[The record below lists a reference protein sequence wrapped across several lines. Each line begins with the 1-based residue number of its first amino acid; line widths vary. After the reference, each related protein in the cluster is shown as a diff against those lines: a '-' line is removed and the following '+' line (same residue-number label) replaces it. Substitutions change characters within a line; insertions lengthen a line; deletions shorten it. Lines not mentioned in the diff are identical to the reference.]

1 MSIRRYLLSF
11 PIFIFIFIVQEAF
24 ITQLRIPFAGFSLLL
39 IVSLIWAA
47 LSTPEIGALTGFGAG
62 LLMDLSQTTPGPM
75 GQWTL
80 VMILAGFSVAFL
92 GYGDDNIRANP
103 INIVLI
109 TTIGVVASQSVFLL
123 FGLMLGQEVGST
135 SHLLFILAGSAFWTA
150 IVSPFLLKAI
160 SFMHANIFG
169 TRSLI

>member
-11 PIFIFIFIVQEAF
+11 PIFIFIFILQEAF
-24 ITQLRIPFAGFSLLL
+24 VTQLRIPFAGFSLLL
-39 IVSLIWAA
+39 IVALIWAA

-80 VMILAGFSVAFL
+80 VLILAGFSVAFL

-109 TTIGVVASQSVFLL
+109 TTIGVVASQIVFLI
-123 FGLMLGQEVGST
+123 FGFMLGQEIGSLG
-135 SHLLFILAGSAFWTA
+135 HLLFILAGSAFWTA

-160 SFMHANIFG
+160 SFIHANVFG
-169 TRSLI
+169 TRTLI

>member
-11 PIFIFIFIVQEAF
+11 PIFIFIFILQEAF
-24 ITQLRIPFAGFSLLL
+24 VTQLRIPFAGFSLLL
-39 IVSLIWAA
+39 IVALIWAA

-80 VMILAGFSVAFL
+80 VLILAGFSVAFL

-109 TTIGVVASQSVFLL
+109 TTIGVVASQIVFLL
-123 FGLMLGQEVGST
+123 FGFMLGQEIGSFG
-135 SHLLFILAGSAFWTA
+135 HLFFILAGSAFWTA
-150 IVSPFLLKAI
+150 IVSPFLIKLI
-160 SFMHANIFG
+160 SFIHANVFG
-169 TRSLI
+169 TRSMI

>member
-11 PIFIFIFIVQEAF
+11 PIFIFIFILQEAF
-24 ITQLRIPFAGFSLLL
+24 VTQLRIPFAGFSLLL
-39 IVSLIWAA
+39 IVALIWAA

-80 VMILAGFSVAFL
+80 VLILAGFSVAFL

-109 TTIGVVASQSVFLL
+109 TTIGVVASQIVFLI
-123 FGLMLGQEVGST
+123 FGFMLGQEIGSLG
-135 SHLLFILAGSAFWTA
+135 HLLFILAGSAFWTA
-150 IVSPFLLKAI
+150 TVSPFLLKSV
-160 SFMHANIFG
+160 SFIHANVFG
-169 TRSLI
+169 TRTLI

>member
-11 PIFIFIFIVQEAF
+11 PIFIFIFILQEAF
-24 ITQLRIPFAGFSLLL
+24 VTQLRIPFAGFSLLL
-39 IVSLIWAA
+39 IVALIWAA

-80 VMILAGFSVAFL
+80 VLILAGFSVAFL

-109 TTIGVVASQSVFLL
+109 TTIGVVASQMVFLI
-123 FGLMLGQEVGST
+123 FGFMLGQEIGSLG
-135 SHLLFILAGSAFWTA
+135 HLLFILAGSAFWTA
-150 IVSPFLLKAI
+150 IVSPFLLKAV
-160 SFMHANIFG
+160 SFIHANVFG